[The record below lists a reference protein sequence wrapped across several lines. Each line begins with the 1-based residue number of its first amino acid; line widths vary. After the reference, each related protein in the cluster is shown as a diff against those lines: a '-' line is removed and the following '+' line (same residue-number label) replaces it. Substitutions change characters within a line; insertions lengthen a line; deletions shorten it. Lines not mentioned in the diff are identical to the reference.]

1 MRRFVIGSLLAIPL
15 AVLVINGGDSWSPEG
30 APALPVAQSDFII
43 SYPMQTGVVCGTI
56 DKRAGVT
63 SSESVVHFAG
73 PDGQIVSYNVD
84 LDAINASCAQN
95 GIITEP

>member
-1 MRRFVIGSLLAIPL
+1 
-15 AVLVINGGDSWSPEG
+15 
-30 APALPVAQSDFII
+30 
-43 SYPMQTGVVCGTI
+43 MQTGVVCGTI